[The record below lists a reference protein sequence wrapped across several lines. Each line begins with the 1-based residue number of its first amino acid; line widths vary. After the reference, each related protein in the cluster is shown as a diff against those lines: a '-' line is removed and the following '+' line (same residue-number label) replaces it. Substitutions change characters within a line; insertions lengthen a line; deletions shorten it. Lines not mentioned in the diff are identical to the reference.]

1 MKLRLIRKK
10 KTGAEVVHDANDV
23 IRSGD
28 IPSTQ
33 YLIEED
39 LGQVLCRG
47 KHFSFK
53 LFKQDEPWWT
63 TRW

>member
-1 MKLRLIRKK
+1 MKLRLVRKK

-33 YLIEED
+33 YLIEEGLD
-39 LGQVLCRG
+39 QALCRG
-47 KHFSFK
+47 KQFSFK